1 MPNPILRRQPPRAG
15 RARKWKSEAER
26 KRAYREALKA
36 RAKTATPKAPSGSVV
51 QWIRDTLIV
60 PPGHPRAGEPWNLM
74 PWQERFI
81 LDAIAPSTHEA
92 ALCVARKNG
101 KSAIVAALIL
111 AYLAGPLRSTGWRAG
126 VLSISRPK
134 AGELLQ
140 QVEDIAAASPKVKG
154 IDVRRTPVPGHI
166 LGPDGRVE
174 VESADRGAG
183 HASGFDLSII
193 DELGLLPERYRSL
206 VAGMR
211 SATTAKGG
219 RFLSLSIIGD
229 GPFMGEIIARDGE
242 PGLKVHNYRAD
253 GPREPRVDDEA
264 AWALA
269 NPGLGVIIDPETFR
283 ANARRVIAT
292 PADQPFFIAHH
303 LNRIVNAAAEPL
315 LARGEWEEAMGRPY
329 PERDGACVIGLD
341 LGESKSMTCA
351 AVIWESG
358 RLEVYSA
365 FPSEPDMAARG
376 RADGAGGRYQHAASD
391 GHLWTLGDGQTFRLA
406 EFVERLAD
414 ALDGET
420 VDAIGGDRARKA
432 ELEDAIQPHWD
443 YQPEPIGSA
452 LEVADAVR
460 MFRRHIHDGSLRP
473 GPDQPMLEW
482 ALSLAEVRRDPQGNP
497 RLDKS
502 NPRKRIDAAVA
513 VAAASKLYATHLL
526 GRDEQTT
533 EGWSPS
539 GY

>member
-1 MPNPILRRQPPRAG
+1 MNPEPAPKKKRGRPRVW
-15 RARKWKSEAER
+15 RDDKER
-26 KRAYREALKA
+26 MRAYRERK
-36 RAKTATPKAPSGSVV
+36 KQGMVQPATPIPTSSVCD
-51 QWIRDTLIV
+51 WIRDTLIV

-74 PWQERFI
+74 DWQERFI
-81 LDAIAPSTHEA
+81 DDVIDPSTVEG
-92 ALCVARKNG
+92 ALCIARKNG
-101 KSAIVAALIL
+101 KTALVAALVL
-111 AYLAGPLRSTGWRAG
+111 AYLVGPLRSPGWRAG
-126 VLSISRPK
+126 ILSISRPK

-140 QVEDIAAASPKVKG
+140 QVEDITKASPKVKG
-154 IDVRRTPVPGHI
+154 VEIRRTPVPGHI

-219 RFLSLSIIGD
+219 KFLSLSIIGD

-242 PGLKVHNYRAD
+242 PGLKVHNFRAE
-253 GPREPRVDDEA
+253 GRREPRVDDEA
-264 AWALA
+264 AWAAA
-269 NPGLGVIIDPETFR
+269 NPGLGVIIDAATFR
-283 ANARRVIAT
+283 AQARRVIAT
-292 PADQPFFIAHH
+292 PADAPFFIAHH
-303 LNRIVNAAAEPL
+303 LNRIVSTAAEPL
-315 LARGEWEEAMGRPY
+315 LHRSEWEEVQDRGY
-329 PERDGACVIGLD
+329 PPRRGACVVGLD

-365 FPSEPDMAARG
+365 FPSEPNLLDRG
-376 RADGAGGRYQHAASD
+376 RADGAGGRYQFAAD
-391 GHLWTLGDGQTFRLA
+391 EGHLWVLGDAQTFRLT

-420 VDAIGGDRARKA
+420 VEAIGGDRARKA
-432 ELEDAIQPHWD
+432 ELEDAIRTHWD
-443 YQPEPIGSA
+443 YAIEPVGSA
-452 LEVADAVR
+452 LEVAEAVR
-460 MFRRHIHDGSLRP
+460 AFRRHIHRGDIRP

-497 RLDKS
+497 KLDRS
-502 NPRKRIDAAVA
+502 NPRKRIDPAVA
-513 VAAASKLYATHLL
+513 SAAAASLYSRHLHD
-526 GRDEQTT
+526 RDSGSTS
-533 EGWSPS
+533 GWSPT